1 MNQKNA
7 GIATLISEKVD
18 FKTRNNRD
26 NDGRYIINDK
36 EVIFQEDI
44 KNLNMYATNNRVSNM
59 LRKT

>member
-26 NDGRYIINDK
+26 KDGHYIINDK

-44 KNLNMYATNNRVSNM
+44 KKSEYVCN
-59 LRKT
+59 

>member
-7 GIATLISEKVD
+7 GIAILISEKVD

-26 NDGRYIINDK
+26 NDGHYIINDK